1 MLRAVM
7 LDRMGP
13 NVGHRS
19 PAQASAVLEALEETA
34 KLWLMTDPKPAPLS
48 DEQIDELRARF
59 GARW

>member
-13 NVGHRS
+13 NVWHRS
-19 PAQASAVLEALEETA
+19 PAQASAVLEELEETA

-48 DEQIDELRARF
+48 DEQIDELRTRF